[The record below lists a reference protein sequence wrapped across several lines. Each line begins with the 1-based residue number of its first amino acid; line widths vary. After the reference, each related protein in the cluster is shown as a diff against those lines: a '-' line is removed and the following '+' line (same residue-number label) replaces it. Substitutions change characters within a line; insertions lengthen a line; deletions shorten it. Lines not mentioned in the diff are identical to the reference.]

1 MGLDVAEKMT
11 GPTIV
16 VVAGVACMAVAL
28 SWLLLMHLR
37 GRIDLVDVVTEAQPD
52 GRRRASLRKTGEA
65 VALGASTFVV
75 VYDAIDQTGAN
86 DLVLGLYLAAWVSRT
101 LLGML
106 AQSKAGA
113 ISAASGGAK

>member
-1 MGLDVAEKMT
+1 MN

-16 VVAGVACMAVAL
+16 IVAGVICTGVGVT
-28 SWLLLMHLR
+28 WLLLMHMR
-37 GRIDLVDVVTEAQPD
+37 GRLDLVDVVTEVGPD

-106 AQSKAGA
+106 AQAKAGA

>member
-1 MGLDVAEKMT
+1 MN
-11 GPTIV
+11 GPLLVII
-16 VVAGVACMAVAL
+16 AGVVCTGVGVG
-28 SWLLLMHLR
+28 WLLLMHLR
-37 GRIDLVDVVTEAQPD
+37 GRLDMVDVVTEAGPD

-75 VYDAIDQTGAN
+75 VYDAVDQTGAN
-86 DLVLGLYLAAWVSRT
+86 DMVLGLYLAAWVSRT

-106 AQSKAGA
+106 AQAKAGA

>member
-1 MGLDVAEKMT
+1 MN
-11 GPTIV
+11 GPVIV
-16 VVAGVACMAVAL
+16 IIAGVVCTAVGAL
-28 SWLLLMHLR
+28 WLLLMHAR
-37 GRIDLVDVVTEAQPD
+37 GRLDLVDVVTEAQPD
-52 GRRRASLRKTGEA
+52 GRRKASLRKTGEC

-106 AQSKAGA
+106 AQAKAGA

>member
-1 MGLDVAEKMT
+1 MN

-16 VVAGVACMAVAL
+16 IVAGVVCAAIGVA
-28 SWLLLMHLR
+28 WLLLMHAR
-37 GRIDLVDVVTEAQPD
+37 SRIDLVDVVTEAQPD
-52 GRRRASLRKTGEA
+52 GHRRASLRKVGEC
-65 VALGASTFVV
+65 VALAASTFVV

-106 AQSKAGA
+106 AQAKAGA